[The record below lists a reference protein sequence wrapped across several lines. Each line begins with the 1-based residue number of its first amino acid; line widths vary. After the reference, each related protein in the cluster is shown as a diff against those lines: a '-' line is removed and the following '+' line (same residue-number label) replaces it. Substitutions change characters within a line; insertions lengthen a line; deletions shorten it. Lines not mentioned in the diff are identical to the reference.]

1 MDERSS
7 SEDGCP
13 QGAVKTDNINARE
26 RQVEWEPFIKRNA
39 RSVARGAKD
48 RALTADDIAQEGRLR
63 LLRVPAST
71 PSTKAWVGTVVRNEM
86 RRVAGRPSPYERLT
100 PAAYKVADYRAES
113 EKTAVMR
120 MAVREW
126 VDQLPD
132 DVRAVYE
139 LTYVS
144 DLSQREAAAVL
155 GISQSKVSQ
164 LHQELLRAG
173 RREFAPVAA

>member
-1 MDERSS
+1 MDECSS

-13 QGAVKTDNINARE
+13 QNAAKTANTGARE
-26 RQVEWEPFIKRNA
+26 RQLEWDPFIKRNA
-39 RSVARGAKD
+39 RSLARGARD

-63 LLRVPAST
+63 LLRLPAAT
-71 PSTKAWVGTVVRNEM
+71 PSTQEWVGTVVRNEM
-86 RRVAGRPSPYERLT
+86 RRVIGHSTPYERLT
-100 PAAYKVADYRAES
+100 PEAFKVADKRIES
-113 EKTAVMR
+113 EKTTVMR

-126 VDQLPD
+126 VDRIPD

-139 LTYVS
+139 LIYVF

-155 GISQSKVSQ
+155 GFSQSKVSQ

-173 RREFAPVAA
+173 RREFAPLAA